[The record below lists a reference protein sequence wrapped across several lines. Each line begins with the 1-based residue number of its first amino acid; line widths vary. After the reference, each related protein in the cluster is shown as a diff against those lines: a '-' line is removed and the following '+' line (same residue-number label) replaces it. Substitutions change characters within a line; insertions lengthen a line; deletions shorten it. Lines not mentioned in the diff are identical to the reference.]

1 MVREE
6 TTTYEEG
13 VENDDNRERNADE
26 CEFKESEGRKS
37 CSRES
42 AGNDDVWRSTDH
54 GDGTA
59 DVSCDSKRH
68 QFLRSRDLC
77 CLADTN
83 DDWHQAGYC
92 TGVRRNRGQDD
103 RNDHDSCHE
112 RNLVGAGFL
121 NYSYTDSFSEA
132 SLEHS
137 GADNEH
143 TAEKY
148 DGGIGETCV
157 NLFRREYA
165 QNPQCSTCCHSG
177 NSQRNQF
184 GNEEKCCYGQDTQC
198 GNGWIHK
205 GSPSF

>member
-1 MVREE
+1 MNNEE
-6 TTTYEEG
+6 T
-13 VENDDNRERNADE
+13 VFDNRMNNNEETVVNFR
-26 CEFKESEGRKS
+26 FTESERA
-37 CSRES
+37 RENREAVKRDNNNIVS
-42 AGNDDVWRSTDH
+42 FLES
-54 GDGTA
+54 DGYIQLKA
-59 DVSCDSKRH
+59 DSSISSKDLYSIYRMWCD
-68 QFLRSRDLC
+68 
-77 CLADTN
+77 
-83 DDWHQAGYC
+83 
-92 TGVRRNRGQDD
+92 
-103 RNDHDSCHE
+103 DHDSCHE

-177 NSQRNQF
+177 NSQRDQF
-184 GNEEKCCYGQDTQC
+184 SDEEKCCYGQDTQC